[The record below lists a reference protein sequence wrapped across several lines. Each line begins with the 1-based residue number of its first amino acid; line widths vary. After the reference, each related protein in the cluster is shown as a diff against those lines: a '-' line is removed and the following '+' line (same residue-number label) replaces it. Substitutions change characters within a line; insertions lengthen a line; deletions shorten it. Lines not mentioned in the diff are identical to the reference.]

1 MQRGEGSAGCPDVGW
16 HGVTWGDA
24 LTFVPREMLTPFPTC
39 SVVLGG
45 GGGGDDGDGDDTPGG
60 YAAVHCVG
68 SVVRVLMKGLPRANE
83 LEACLEVS
91 GWILCFFWFWFSF
104 LVSTASL
111 GGWV

>member
-45 GGGGDDGDGDDTPGG
+45 GGEETMGTGTTLQE
-60 YAAVHCVG
+60 VMLLCIVW
-68 SVVRVLMKGLPRANE
+68 VRS
-83 LEACLEVS
+83 LES
-91 GWILCFFWFWFSF
+91 
-104 LVSTASL
+104 
-111 GGWV
+111 